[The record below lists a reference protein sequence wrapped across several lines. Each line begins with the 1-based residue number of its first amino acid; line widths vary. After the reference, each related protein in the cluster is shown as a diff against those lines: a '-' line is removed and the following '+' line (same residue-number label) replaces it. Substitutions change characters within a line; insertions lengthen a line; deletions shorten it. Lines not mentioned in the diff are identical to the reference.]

1 MYIAK
6 THFHLCIV
14 STTSAPCKNNADRS
28 IVGDLT
34 YPACSRDT
42 LPVVGI
48 SVLLIVR
55 DARNRDGV
63 HGLPVI
69 LLLFEVYRFDLILR
83 VVGQRGRQHLH
94 IRLAHMENVR
104 SLKAF
109 LNISLQGGYQ
119 HRRKNRE
126 NGKNNDQL
134 HEGEAPF
141 VILQFVFHSFLLS
154 IKQSPGLWV
163 KARPPS
169 DS

>member
-1 MYIAK
+1 MYIAEI
-6 THFHLCIV
+6 HFHLCIA
-14 STTSAPCKNNADRS
+14 STASAPCENNADRS
-28 IVGDLT
+28 IVGNLT
-34 YPACSRDT
+34 YPACSRDA
-42 LPVVGI
+42 LPVEGI
-48 SVLLIVR
+48 LIRFIVR

-94 IRLAHMENVR
+94 IRLAHMEDIS
-104 SLKAF
+104 SLKTF

-119 HRRKNRE
+119 HRCKNRE

-134 HEGEAPF
+134 HESEAPF
-141 VILQFVFHSFLLS
+141 VIPQFVFHSFPLS
-154 IKQSPGLWV
+154 IKQSPGLWI